1 MDGSIRALAMGAAF
15 SLVAAGFAYAVP
27 RAILTTAEQVIV
39 EEAPIEVTEPIVD
52 DTQEVE
58 IEPIGETGGKSGG
71 KSGGKGGRKDGEAK
85 DNHGAAVSTAAR
97 CNLRSRAQGELSSST
112 ARNKDATVESAQDAC
127 DEASSEPQPD
137 PATGGKSE
145 SHAPETA
152 KGKGQPKNQSTS
164 GSTTDGDS
172 GSGDSGSGDSGAGTA
187 PGKSGSTPPKASKDR
202 GGPKN
207 QSIPGAAIADD
218 SDDSGDET
226 STEEATDDDPGA
238 AASKA
243 RGNGSQS

>member
-71 KSGGKGGRKDGEAK
+71 KGGRNDGEAK

-97 CNLRSRAQGELSSST
+97 CKLRSRAQGELSSST

-137 PATGGKSE
+137 PAAAGESE

-164 GSTTDGDS
+164 GSTTD
-172 GSGDSGSGDSGAGTA
+172 
-187 PGKSGSTPPKASKDR
+187 
-202 GGPKN
+202 
-207 QSIPGAAIADD
+207 
-218 SDDSGDET
+218 
-226 STEEATDDDPGA
+226 DDPGT